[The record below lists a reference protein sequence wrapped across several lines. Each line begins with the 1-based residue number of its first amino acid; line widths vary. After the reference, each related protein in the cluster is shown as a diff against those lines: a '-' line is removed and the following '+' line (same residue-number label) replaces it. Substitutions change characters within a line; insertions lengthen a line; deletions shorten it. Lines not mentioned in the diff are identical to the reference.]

1 MMNPIKQQ
9 LNDFNEQYEILRKH
23 GNYKKIPVFLDYAI
37 NAVIYGSSAIEYFK
51 YEFYDKKNHA
61 KKRFVCHIL
70 KRKFFRDVQDYSQKH
85 IFDNKV
91 EFLQRFEK
99 YIGREWLDTA
109 SCTFDEFEKFCE
121 RNPMFIAKP
130 KNLSW
135 GRGVHKEYASKEKN
149 IKDLYER
156 LKADDTLIE
165 EPIQQHEHMASI
177 NPGSVNTCRVATVYR
192 NGKVHVLAVGMRC
205 GNGDGGVDN
214 VISGGMAVQV
224 QKDDGIVISDAV
236 DKYHDKHYKHP
247 STGTV
252 FHGFKIPNWDK
263 VMALVDEAA
272 RVVPGVGYTG
282 WDVAIREND
291 AVLIEGNFE
300 GMFDI
305 LQYPGNKGIKDEL
318 LNIWEDS

>member
-1 MMNPIKQQ
+1 MNPIQQQ
-9 LNDFNEQYEILRKH
+9 LNDFNEQFAILQKH
-23 GNYKKIPVFLDYAI
+23 GGYNRISTFCDYAL
-37 NAVIYGSSAIEYFK
+37 NAVVYGSSAIEYFK
-51 YEFYDKKNHA
+51 YEFYDKKRHA
-61 KKRFVCHIL
+61 KKPFVCHKL
-70 KRKFFRDVQDYSQKH
+70 KRQFFKDVQDYSKKH

-91 EFLQRFEK
+91 EFLKVFK
-99 YIGREWLDTA
+99 DYIGREWLDTA
-109 SCTFDEFEKFCE
+109 DCNFLDFQAFCS

-135 GRGVHKEYASKEKN
+135 GRGVHKEFVGEEDQKAMF
-149 IKDLYER
+149 ER
-156 LKADDTLIE
+156 LRASDTLIE
-165 EPIQQHEHMASI
+165 EPIQQHHLMSAI
-177 NPGSVNTCRVATVYR
+177 NPGSVNTCRVATVFR
-192 NGKVHVLAVGMRC
+192 NGKVKVLAVGMRC

-214 VISGGMAVQV
+214 VISGGMAAQV
-224 QKDDGIVISDAV
+224 QKDEGIVISDAV
-236 DKYHDKHYKHP
+236 DRDHNKHYKHP

-305 LQYPGNKGIKDEL
+305 LQYPGNKGIKSDLMRLWKGVEK
-318 LNIWEDS
+318 